1 MIIKI
6 ENSPLKNK
14 RYRITMD
21 NNKQYDFGLKD
32 AINGTYIDH
41 FDKIKR
47 ENYLKR
53 HYALKKERPF
63 IDNLIPSSA
72 LLSYFIL
79 WGPYTNINKNID
91 YLNGLWKKKHN
102 NK

>member
-1 MIIKI
+1 MIIKLM
-6 ENSPLKNK
+6 NSDKPNK
-14 RYRITMD
+14 RYKILMD
-21 NNKQYDFGLKD
+21 NGKTYDFGLKD

-47 ENYLKR
+47 DNYLKR

-63 IDNLIPSSA
+63 IDNLIPSSS
-72 LLSYFIL
+72 LFSYYIL

-102 NK
+102 K